1 MMDRDAIFLAI
12 SHMEGVDVDNYSIC
26 ELFSATLA
34 DVAEKISNDEM
45 RRFLLV
51 GAYLYRTGQEELDER
66 FSNGFHLEKPDG
78 FHH

>member
-1 MMDRDAIFLAI
+1 MDRDVILLAL

-26 ELFSATLA
+26 ELFAATLA

-51 GAYLYRTGQEELDER
+51 GAYLYKTGQDELDER
-66 FSNGFHLEKPDG
+66 FGNGFHLEKPDKLQ
-78 FHH
+78 H

>member
-12 SHMEGVDVDNYSIC
+12 SHMEGVDVDNYSVC

-34 DVAEKISNDEM
+34 DVTDKISNDEM

-51 GAYLYRTGQEELDER
+51 GAYLYKKGQEELDAT
-66 FSNGFHLEKPDG
+66 FGNGFHFGKPDG
-78 FHH
+78 FPQ